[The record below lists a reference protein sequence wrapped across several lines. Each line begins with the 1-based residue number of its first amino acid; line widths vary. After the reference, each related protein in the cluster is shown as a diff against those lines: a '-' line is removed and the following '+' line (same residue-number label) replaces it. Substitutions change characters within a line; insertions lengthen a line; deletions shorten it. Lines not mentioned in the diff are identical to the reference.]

1 MNTASD
7 DKMVLFFKKKYKEL
21 TYRIL
26 SVEFTYSPTGAMLPR
41 GIATGHVV
49 PEYLTCD

>member
-7 DKMVLFFKKKYKEL
+7 DKMVLFFFFFNKEL

-41 GIATGHVV
+41 GIATSHVV
-49 PEYLTCD
+49 PEYLKCD